1 MITGHVNRRMEAI
14 IPIALLD
21 SNGALWRH
29 EVVVDTGFN
38 GDLTLPADFIRQLGF
53 AEPGQLLAELADG
66 QVIMCNYHHIII
78 LWEGFRRSVEVMES
92 ETQSLLGTNLLRG
105 RMLMMQMI
113 DGGDVIIDDL
123 TGQ

>member
-21 SNGALWRH
+21 SHGALWRH

-66 QVIMCNYHHIII
+66 QVIMCNYYHITI
-78 LWEGFRRSVEVMES
+78 LWEGFRQSVEVMES

>member
-1 MITGHVNRRMEAI
+1 
-14 IPIALLD
+14 
-21 SNGALWRH
+21 
-29 EVVVDTGFN
+29 
-38 GDLTLPADFIRQLGF
+38 
-53 AEPGQLLAELADG
+53 
-66 QVIMCNYHHIII
+66 
-78 LWEGFRRSVEVMES
+78 MES

>member
-21 SNGALWRH
+21 SNGALWRQ

-66 QVIMCNYHHIII
+66 QVIMCNYYHITI

-92 ETQSLLGTNLLRG
+92 ETQALLGTNLLRG

-113 DGGDVIIDDL
+113 DGGDVVIDDL
-123 TGQ
+123 TEQ